1 MKTLKSNI
9 SEACKVKVD
18 CLKDSES
25 VSYDKNDIK
34 EKVNDLV
41 RLHEAMQKKN

>member
-9 SEACKVKVD
+9 SEGYKIQVD
-18 CLKDSES
+18 GLKDSEPD
-25 VSYDKNDIK
+25 SYNKNDIK

-41 RLHEAMQKKN
+41 TLQRQCKTN